1 MSNRERESLKRQKI
15 GKSAAELPGDRL
27 KVQRLVLVILFL
39 IYGNTL
45 PFHNFIMKDCKTTK
59 QGESTYERG
68 TKI

>member
-15 GKSAAELPGDRL
+15 GKSAAKLPGDRK

-45 PFHNFIMKDCKTTK
+45 PFHNYIMKDCKNIK